1 MCKRNVDDGDDLDGD
16 DDHADYDDH
25 IDDYGYDR
33 IMMIVSMCHH

>member
-25 IDDYGYDR
+25 INDYDR
-33 IMMIVSMCHH
+33 IMIIVSTMCHH